1 MHIRSANIIQCGV
14 STQDSILRLGNFHSP
29 LHLRPRRDHIEPALY
44 VRKLFQFHLV
54 YLMAPHPWISSNVG
68 DGVFA
73 GKVFLMADLL
83 VYEFVEPARLS
94 VKALGGVR
102 DLFCHAEKTVRLSE

>member
-44 VRKLFQFHLV
+44 VRKLFQSHLAS
-54 YLMAPHPWISSNVG
+54 LMAPHPWISSNAR

-73 GKVFLMADLL
+73 GKIFLMAELL
-83 VYEFVEPARLS
+83 VYDLVEPQRFF
-94 VKALGGVR
+94 VKALYGVR
-102 DLFCHAEKTVRLSE
+102 HL